1 MLMPVAGRTYRAAV
15 NVGIDI
21 FGANNAL
28 NPVRECEYPNETAQ
42 DRQSQKIVEAP
53 RTAHAAS
60 GGGAAARFDRIEVL
74 LRRIS
79 QFQTCL
85 SCWVTVAFDDRAC
98 SRDRV
103 CSIESLLVNVI
114 LRLLYQ
120 RDTCR
125 IDLAMI
131 SPQRNFRQPP
141 GPSEPVA
148 LGIDAETLATLQQLQ
163 RQYGD
168 TVCVNKPNGRK
179 AYFINDASE
188 VRRILTRRH
197 SKYHKGPGFERVKM
211 LLGNGLIVSDGDVW
225 RRSRRMIQP
234 AFSRQNVHR
243 LMKVMVGCCDRRAA
257 HWAEL
262 AQNNEHCNITAET
275 SDFALEL
282 ILISIFSTDYET
294 RIMTEGNN
302 PFAFLSRDST
312 RDLSVVMKVRHLR
325 ILLLGIIKDRRE
337 GKSSA
342 EFDFLSMYLQAT
354 DKEGQHFSDVEL
366 LDELMTLIVA
376 GFETSANTLNWVWYL
391 IARNPDVEEKLIAE
405 AAEHLPG
412 VSALNAE
419 SLAAMGY
426 TQQVLEEAL
435 RLYPPVWL
443 FTRRSHELDELDDFD
458 VAPDTDI
465 YLSPFILHR
474 TEHYWDDPDTFDPGR
489 FLPTDKPKNDRPFF
503 PFSLGPR
510 RCLGEYFSFLEM
522 KVHIGLLLPRF
533 KMQLVDDK
541 EPELELGI
549 NLRATRDFYM
559 KPTER

>member
-1 MLMPVAGRTYRAAV
+1 MT
-15 NVGIDI
+15 
-21 FGANNAL
+21 
-28 NPVRECEYPNETAQ
+28 CAQ
-42 DRQSQKIVEAP
+42 QK
-53 RTAHAAS
+53 
-60 GGGAAARFDRIEVL
+60 F
-74 LRRIS
+74 RR
-79 QFQTCL
+79 
-85 SCWVTVAFDDRAC
+85 
-98 SRDRV
+98 
-103 CSIESLLVNVI
+103 
-114 LRLLYQ
+114 
-120 RDTCR
+120 
-125 IDLAMI
+125 
-131 SPQRNFRQPP
+131 PP
-141 GPSEPVA
+141 GPGESVA
-148 LGIDAETLATLQQLQ
+148 LGIDPETLATLQQLQ
-163 RQYGD
+163 HEYGAMVSM
-168 TVCVNKPNGRK
+168 TKPNGRL
-179 AYFINDASE
+179 AYFINDATE

-243 LMKVMVGCCDRRAA
+243 LMKVMVGCCDRRAL

-262 AQNNEHCNITAET
+262 AAKGELCNITSET

-282 ILISIFSTDYET
+282 ILISTFSSDYEN
-294 RIMTEGNN
+294 RIMVAGDN

-312 RDLSVVMKVRHLR
+312 RDLSVVMKVRRLR
-325 ILLLGIIKDRRE
+325 ELLLGIIKDRRA
-337 GKSSA
+337 GHGSG

-354 DKEGQHFSDVEL
+354 DKEGQPFSDAEL

-391 IARNPDVEEKLIAE
+391 IAKHPEVGDKLISE
-405 AAEHLPG
+405 AQQHLPN
-412 VSALNAE
+412 VSALNAD
-419 SLAAMGY
+419 SLAAMQY

-474 TEHYWDDPDTFDPGR
+474 SEDYWPDPERFDPDR
-489 FLPTDKPKNDRPFF
+489 FAPTDKPKKDRPFF

-522 KVHIGLLLPRF
+522 KVHLGLLLPRF
-533 KMQLVDDK
+533 RMQLVEEA

-549 NLRATRDFYM
+549 NLRATKDIFM

>member
-1 MLMPVAGRTYRAAV
+1 MT
-15 NVGIDI
+15 
-21 FGANNAL
+21 
-28 NPVRECEYPNETAQ
+28 
-42 DRQSQKIVEAP
+42 
-53 RTAHAAS
+53 
-60 GGGAAARFDRIEVL
+60 
-74 LRRIS
+74 
-79 QFQTCL
+79 
-85 SCWVTVAFDDRAC
+85 
-98 SRDRV
+98 
-103 CSIESLLVNVI
+103 
-114 LRLLYQ
+114 
-120 RDTCR
+120 
-125 IDLAMI
+125 
-131 SPQRNFRQPP
+131 
-141 GPSEPVA
+141 
-148 LGIDAETLATLQQLQ
+148 
-163 RQYGD
+163 
-168 TVCVNKPNGRK
+168 KPNGRR
-179 AYFINDASE
+179 AYFINDAAE

-243 LMKVMVGCCDRRAA
+243 LMKVMVGCCDRRAL

-262 AQNNEHCNITAET
+262 AANGQTCNITSET

-282 ILISIFSTDYET
+282 ILISIFSSDYET
-294 RIMTEGNN
+294 RILTAGDN

-312 RDLSVVMKVRHLR
+312 RDLSVVMKVRQLR
-325 ILLLGIIKDRRE
+325 ELLLSIIEDRRA
-337 GKSSA
+337 GRGSD

-354 DKEGQHFSDVEL
+354 DKEGKPFSDAEL

-391 IARNPDVEEKLIAE
+391 IARHPDVADRLIVE
-405 AAEHLPG
+405 AQQHLPN
-412 VSALNAE
+412 VSALSPD
-419 SLAAMGY
+419 SLAAMQY

-458 VAPDTDI
+458 VESDTDI

-474 TEHYWDDPDTFDPGR
+474 TGHYWPDPDQFDPDR
-489 FLPTDKPKNDRPFF
+489 FAPTDKPKKDRPFI

-522 KVHIGLLLPRF
+522 KVHLGLLLPRF
-533 KMQLVDDK
+533 RMDVVEAA
-541 EPELELGI
+541 EPELELSI
-549 NLRATRDFYM
+549 NLRAKKDIFM

>member
-1 MLMPVAGRTYRAAV
+1 
-15 NVGIDI
+15 
-21 FGANNAL
+21 
-28 NPVRECEYPNETAQ
+28 
-42 DRQSQKIVEAP
+42 
-53 RTAHAAS
+53 
-60 GGGAAARFDRIEVL
+60 
-74 LRRIS
+74 
-79 QFQTCL
+79 
-85 SCWVTVAFDDRAC
+85 
-98 SRDRV
+98 
-103 CSIESLLVNVI
+103 
-114 LRLLYQ
+114 
-120 RDTCR
+120 
-125 IDLAMI
+125 
-131 SPQRNFRQPP
+131 
-141 GPSEPVA
+141 VA
-148 LGIDAETLATLQQLQ
+148 LGIDSETLASLQKMQLE
-163 RQYGD
+163 YGD
-168 TVCVNKPNGRK
+168 MVSINKPNGRL
-179 AYFINDASE
+179 AYFINDAAE

-243 LMKVMVGCCDRRAA
+243 LMKVMVACCDHRAV

-262 AQNNEHCNITAET
+262 AANGKNCNITSET

-282 ILISIFSTDYET
+282 ILISVFSSDYET
-294 RIMTEGNN
+294 RIRTEGEN

-325 ILLLGIIKDRRE
+325 ELLRSIIDDRRAGRGSE
-337 GKSSA
+337 

-354 DKEGQHFSDVEL
+354 DKEGQPFSDAEL

-391 IARNPDVEEKLIAE
+391 IARHPEVEAKLLAE
-405 AAEHLPG
+405 AAEHLPN
-412 VSALNAE
+412 VSALSAE
-419 SLAAMGY
+419 SLAAMQY

-474 TEHYWDDPDTFDPGR
+474 TEHYWSDPELFDPDR
-489 FLPTDKPKNDRPFF
+489 FAATDKPKKDRPFF

-522 KVHIGLLLPRF
+522 KVHLGLLMPRF
-533 KMQLVDDK
+533 RMQLVDQA
-541 EPELELGI
+541 EPELELSI
-549 NLRATRDFYM
+549 NLRATEDIFM

>member
-1 MLMPVAGRTYRAAV
+1 M
-15 NVGIDI
+15 
-21 FGANNAL
+21 
-28 NPVRECEYPNETAQ
+28 
-42 DRQSQKIVEAP
+42 
-53 RTAHAAS
+53 
-60 GGGAAARFDRIEVL
+60 
-74 LRRIS
+74 
-79 QFQTCL
+79 
-85 SCWVTVAFDDRAC
+85 
-98 SRDRV
+98 
-103 CSIESLLVNVI
+103 
-114 LRLLYQ
+114 
-120 RDTCR
+120 
-125 IDLAMI
+125 
-131 SPQRNFRQPP
+131 
-141 GPSEPVA
+141 
-148 LGIDAETLATLQQLQ
+148 LQQIQ
-163 RQYGD
+163 GEYGD
-168 TVCVNKPNGRK
+168 MVSMTKPNGRL
-179 AYFINDASE
+179 AYFVNDASE

-243 LMKVMVGCCDRRAA
+243 LMKVMVECSDRRAV
-257 HWAEL
+257 HWADLAVKGEL
-262 AQNNEHCNITAET
+262 CNITSET

-282 ILISIFSTDYET
+282 ILISIFSRDYET
-294 RIMTEGNN
+294 RIMTGGDN

-325 ILLLGIIKDRRE
+325 SLLLSIIEDRRA
-337 GKSSA
+337 GKGSD
-342 EFDFLSMYLQAT
+342 EFDFLSMYLEAT
-354 DKEGQHFSDVEL
+354 DKDGNAFSDAEL

-391 IARNPDVEEKLIAE
+391 LAKDEGVQTKVIAE
-405 AAEHLPG
+405 AAEHLPN
-412 VSALNAE
+412 VSALNADA
-419 SLAAMGY
+419 LANMQY

-458 VAPDTDI
+458 VPPDTDI
-465 YLSPFILHR
+465 YLSPFVLHR
-474 TEHYWDDPDTFDPGR
+474 TERYWPDPERFDPDR
-489 FLPTDKPKNDRPFF
+489 FAPTDKPKKDRPFF

-533 KMQLVDDK
+533 RMERVDSK

-549 NLRATRDFYM
+549 NLRSSEDIFM